1 MIKPGLRAESASH
14 PNPHFSIAPG
24 RKFSTTMSAPAASLR
39 TISCASARFRSSVT
53 DFLFRACAY
62 HHSEVPS
69 CSLRHFRNGSPVC
82 GGSILITSA
91 PNSASRR
98 AQNGPAISVPN
109 SITLTPCRG
118 PRFAS
123 LMTAILTADIG
134 SYTDRNPLP
143 LAPARPWLR
152 RKTILCG
159 MRRTCSALAMLFL
172 AGCAAVQP
180 QPDAMRALE
189 RFETLATDE
198 RVRYEPGAR
207 HYAERVAELLPAAIG
222 QVEAGHYRSFRAP
235 VIVHVCGTSACFEDG
250 VPGGARF
257 TAAVI
262 YDNRLLLAPRLFDRE
277 PARLYPILVHEL
289 SYLHL
294 GQQLGHYTMR
304 IPVWF
309 HEGLASLVAS
319 SGGADLV
326 SEDEARNAIAAG
338 QHFLPH

>member
-1 MIKPGLRAESASH
+1 
-14 PNPHFSIAPG
+14 
-24 RKFSTTMSAPAASLR
+24 
-39 TISCASARFRSSVT
+39 
-53 DFLFRACAY
+53 
-62 HHSEVPS
+62 
-69 CSLRHFRNGSPVC
+69 
-82 GGSILITSA
+82 
-91 PNSASRR
+91 
-98 AQNGPAISVPN
+98 
-109 SITLTPCRG
+109 
-118 PRFAS
+118 
-123 LMTAILTADIG
+123 
-134 SYTDRNPLP
+134 
-143 LAPARPWLR
+143 
-152 RKTILCG
+152 
-159 MRRTCSALAMLFL
+159 MLFL
-172 AGCAAVQP
+172 AGCAAVEP
-180 QPDAMRALE
+180 QRDATLALE

-198 RVRYEPGAR
+198 RVRYEPGAQ

-222 QVEAGHYRSFRAP
+222 QVEAGHYRPFPAP
-235 VIVHVCGTSACFEDG
+235 VIVNVCGTGACFEDA

-289 SYLHL
+289 SHLHL

-338 QHFLPH
+338 QHFLPDATHDDTRRKNPDFWKLRIAMLYRQSMMFLAHLKAGGDERFRGLLDSLQTRVPFDEAFSAAFGAGALELAQRFFGGMGCLQPACGTPAVSP